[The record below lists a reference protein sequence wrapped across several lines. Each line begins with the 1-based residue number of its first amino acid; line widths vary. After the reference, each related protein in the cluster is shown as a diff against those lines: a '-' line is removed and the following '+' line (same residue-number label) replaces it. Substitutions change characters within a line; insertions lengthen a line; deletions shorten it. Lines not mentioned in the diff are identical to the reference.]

1 MNVSQRVRLESADS
15 ILTWMRQNPSTDP
28 VIQARGKTLAE
39 LAANA
44 DARLME
50 QRDGTLAVKAAV
62 AGKNEMRRTIHHRL
76 AVVAGY
82 ANAAAVMNP
91 GVDIRLERPASNGSQ
106 KGFLASARQ
115 MLQAATERQGLLSAE
130 GMTEGYLEG
139 IETLLAQ
146 YEQLVGD
153 TFNGRTVHV
162 GASADLD
169 ATIRAIAQVID
180 HLDVLMRDRLR
191 DNADLLAEWK
201 SVRNVHWRHPRRD
214 EPATPEGGRAS
225 TAA

>member
-1 MNVSQRVRLESADS
+1 MNANQRVRLESADS

-50 QRDGTLAVKAAV
+50 QRDGTLAVRAAV
-62 AGKNEMRRTIHHRL
+62 AGKNEMRRAIHHRL

-91 GVDIRLERPASNGSQ
+91 GVDIRLERPNSNGSQ
-106 KGFLASARQ
+106 KGFLAAARQ
-115 MLQAATERQGLLSAE
+115 MLQAATERRDQLSAQ

-139 IETLLAQ
+139 IEALLAQ
-146 YEQLVGD
+146 YEQLLGD

-162 GASADLD
+162 GASAELD
-169 ATIRAIAQVID
+169 ATLRAIAQVIE

-191 DNADLLAEWK
+191 EDADLLAEWK
-201 SVRNVHWRHPRRD
+201 SVRNVHWPHTRR
-214 EPATPEGGRAS
+214 EEGARTDAARGS

>member
-39 LAANA
+39 LAGNA
-44 DARLME
+44 EARLMA

-62 AGKNEMRRTIHHRL
+62 AGKNELRRAIHHRL

-91 GVDIRLERPASNGSQ
+91 GVDIRLARPTTNGSQ
-106 KGFLASARQ
+106 KGFLAAARQ
-115 MLQAATERQGLLSAE
+115 MLQAATERQQLLTAE

-139 IETLLAQ
+139 IDTLVDQ
-146 YEQLVGD
+146 YEALIGEK
-153 TFNGRTVHV
+153 FNGRSAHV

-169 ATIRAIAQVID
+169 ATIRTIAQVID

-191 DNADLLAEWK
+191 ENADLLAEWR
-201 SVRNVHWRHPRRD
+201 SVRNVHWRHPRRGD
-214 EPATPEGGRAS
+214 ATRTEGSLGS
-225 TAA
+225 SAA

>member
-62 AGKNEMRRTIHHRL
+62 AGKNELRRTIHHRL

-91 GVDIRLERPASNGSQ
+91 GVDIRLERPTSNGSQ

-115 MLQAATERQGLLSAE
+115 MLQSATERQALLSAE
-130 GMTEGYLEG
+130 GMSEGYLTG
-139 IETLLAQ
+139 IEALLGQ

-153 TFNGRTVHV
+153 KFTGRTVHV

-191 DNADLLAEWK
+191 DDADLLAEWK
-201 SVRNVHWRHPRRD
+201 SVRNVHWRHPRRED
-214 EPATPEGGRAS
+214 ATRTEGSLGS
-225 TAA
+225 SAA